1 MLRYLIRAALL
12 ALLLTLA
19 ARPGLAQTANLD
31 LEPVQQDVKELN
43 AAIYR
48 GDIDA
53 ILRFTHP
60 KAIEMLG
67 GQDAARAALEQGLL
81 PALEAGMTLETL
93 TFPSP
98 PEYLRGQDRRF
109 VIVPTLSVMSFQGER
124 IESLNFQFGVLE
136 SGIQGWSYLEGSRVN
151 KENVQSL
158 FPDFPADY
166 TFPEIYRRKL

>member
-1 MLRYLIRAALL
+1 MFRYLIRAALL
-12 ALLLTLA
+12 AMLLTLA
-19 ARPGLAQTANLD
+19 TRPGLAQTADLD

-67 GQDAARAALEQGLL
+67 GKDAARAALEQGLL

-109 VIVPTLSVMSFQGER
+109 VIVPTLSVTSMQGER
-124 IESLNFQFGVLE
+124 IEALTYQFGVLE
-136 SGIQGWSYLEGSRVN
+136 SGIQGWSYLEGSSVN
-151 KENVQSL
+151 SENVRSL
-158 FPDFPADY
+158 FPDFPIDF
-166 TFPEIYRRKL
+166 TFPESYRRKL